1 MIGKIKQFI
10 GMTSILAVLMLF
22 FSCDPNSSNP
32 ALSSH
37 NVTVYL
43 TEDQAVTLQVEDG
56 NSLASLATFTTPSMD
71 GYSFVSLVTSDGTV
85 VGLNDPITSDMTLYV
100 KFRNSV
106 TDEEGK
112 TTVTVY
118 CTDGTKTVTSTSTT
132 VEDKTTTTTSETTV
146 TKEETTVSE
155 TTEETKITTN
165 DDGSVTTQT
174 TTTVTDAQG
183 TTTEKIT
190 EVESGDGTTTTT
202 TTEKTDAEGNTTTEK
217 VTEVTND
224 DGSITTTTE
233 TTDADGNTTTQT
245 TTDDSSAHYWVM
257 KGINELLKVAGPE
270 QIVNAKTYFEKA
282 YEVDPNNDEAKV
294 YSSLCNLV
302 DVATSEKIGDF
313 VKEHLGLAN
322 YPTDFETLLKGEW
335 LNEDVYIN
343 STYNFGCWK
352 YSAVE
357 LTEEEIEDG
366 LANYDY
372 YDWYLKAKVSSDG
385 EWECEYNLVDRDT
398 YVQWDRYQD
407 YKERMSLSKEER
419 TGMLFGPMN
428 TQNLYNI
435 SYNREYCVLDENGDS
450 FVRYSYV
457 KYSLDSMT
465 EDEKAELNAYLE
477 SAKIYKLSRS
487 DEEFKYKVDFYIKA
501 PKFNTTFSNNWY
513 KLSVEQP
520 ENLTFIFLA
529 NLLEGNTN
537 GLSDAHDD
545 LYSAIFEGDDYK
557 AFVSK
562 INSVNSSIT
571 IPRNVS
577 KAIGLNALFGDSN
590 ITLGKAELKLLESVL
605 NVYKA
610 VMEYMQAYSFNTDL
624 SILKTDWMTTFGD
637 AVNAMNFCV
646 ENFKNYDAN
655 IDPIANGLLTVRNAD
670 KITASKNTLISVID
684 DAYAAYNS
692 IIATDSTYPSA
703 ITSVLDGDEGHVIRD
718 GVLQLRQAL
727 VDGGKLYLPEQFFTA
742 PASSEGAQ
750 QGFQFP
756 SEWPTNGNY
765 WIDIG
770 KIFTAGTFSLE
781 NLIELDSNNRP
792 VLYKTKTSYDSSVSS
807 NYVYENLGVIG
818 NAEDMMAW
826 MQNQNTYSYE
836 NSVQKS
842 EYYYVSIKFKA
853 VNTVSEITSLIPP
866 VDTMHMTLTYP
877 FMPTTMGMFLYQFYY
892 GGLDEYFDELVQSS
906 GNTTQGE

>member
-1 MIGKIKQFI
+1 MFGKIKQLFGI
-10 GMTSILAVLMLF
+10 TSILAVLMLF
-22 FSCDPNSSNP
+22 FSCDPTANNP
-32 ALSSH
+32 TLTSH
-37 NVTVYL
+37 NVKVYL

-56 NSLASLATFTTPSMD
+56 NTLASLATFETPSME
-71 GYSFVSLVTSDGTV
+71 GYSFVSLVTKDGTA

-106 TDEEGK
+106 TDNNEGK

-132 VEDKTTTTTSETTV
+132 KEDKTTTTTSETTV
-146 TKEETTVSE
+146 TKEEQTVSE

-174 TTTVTDAQG
+174 TTTVTDADG
-183 TTTEKIT
+183 NTTSEKVT

-217 VTEVTND
+217 VTEVTNQ

-245 TTDDSSAHYWVM
+245 TTDNSSAHYWVM
-257 KGINELLKVAGPE
+257 KGINTLLGIQNYVTDIATAKV
-270 QIVNAKTYFEKA
+270 YFEKA
-282 YEVDPNNDEAKV
+282 YEVDPNDDEAKV

-322 YPTDFETLLKGEW
+322 YPKDFETLLKGEW
-335 LNEDVYIN
+335 LNEDVYID
-343 STYNFGCWK
+343 STRYFSCSK
-352 YSAVE
+352 YIPVE
-357 LTEEEIEDG
+357 LTQEEIENG
-366 LANYDY
+366 LENFDYDN
-372 YDWYLKAKVSSDG
+372 WCLKANVSSEGKWQAKYYFIDNNSCLSG
-385 EWECEYNLVDRDT
+385 DEYL
-398 YVQWDRYQD
+398 RY
-407 YKERMSLSKEER
+407 KNRLSIPKEER
-419 TGMLFGPMN
+419 TNVLISPFDIIDNP
-428 TQNLYNI
+428 
-435 SYNREYCVLDENGDS
+435 SYNAEYCVLDESGS
-450 FVRYSYV
+450 CFVRHSDV
-457 KYSLDSMT
+457 INGVNSMS
-465 EDEKAELNAYLE
+465 EDEMSELITYLE
-477 SAKIYKLSRS
+477 SAKIYELKST
-487 DEEFKYKVDFYIKA
+487 DEIFEYKVDLYTKA

-520 ENLTFIFLA
+520 ENLTLIFLA

-562 INSVNSSIT
+562 IESVNSSIT
-571 IPRNVS
+571 IPRNVA
-577 KAIGLNALFGDSN
+577 KTIGLTYLFGDSN

-624 SILKTDWMTTFGD
+624 SILKTDWTTTFGD
-637 AVNAMNFCV
+637 ALSAMNFCV
-646 ENFKNYDAN
+646 ESFKNYDAK
-655 IDPIANGLLTVRNAD
+655 IDPIANGFLTVRNAD

-692 IIATDSTYPSA
+692 IISVDSSYPTA
-703 ITSVLDGDEGHVIRD
+703 ITSFLDSNEAHVVCD
-718 GVLQLRQAL
+718 GVLQLKQAL
-727 VDGGKLYLPEQFFTA
+727 ENGGKLYLPEQFF
-742 PASSEGAQ
+742 ASSSEQ
-750 QGFQFP
+750 SFQFP
-756 SEWPTNGNY
+756 TEWPTDGNY

-792 VLYKTKTSYDSSVSS
+792 VLYKLKSSGGSAG
-807 NYVYENLGVIG
+807 YKYEVLGKIET
-818 NAEDMMAW
+818 AEDMMAW
-826 MQNQNTYSYE
+826 MKNENTSSSNGSEWSYE
-836 NSVQKS
+836 NYGVGINFKGQEILLNISSLLS
-842 EYYYVSIKFKA
+842 EDQ
-853 VNTVSEITSLIPP
+853 VNNMVK
-866 VDTMHMTLTYP
+866 YP
-877 FMPTTMGMFLYQFYY
+877 FMPTTVGMFFYQFYY
-892 GGLDEYFDELVQSS
+892 GGLDEYFDKLVQSS

>member
-1 MIGKIKQFI
+1 MIGKIKQLFGI
-10 GMTSILAVLMLF
+10 TSILAVLMLF
-22 FSCDPNSSNP
+22 FSCDPTSSNP

-56 NSLASLATFTTPSMD
+56 NTLASLATFTTPSMN

-85 VGLNDPITSDMTLYV
+85 VGLNDPITIDMTLYV
-100 KFRNSV
+100 QFRNSV

-118 CTDGTKTVTSTSTT
+118 CTDGTTTVTSTSTT

-183 TTTEKIT
+183 TTTEKVT

-224 DGSITTTTE
+224 NGSITTTTE

-257 KGINELLKVAGPE
+257 KGINTLLGMQNYVTDIAT
-270 QIVNAKTYFEKA
+270 AKGYFEKA
-282 YEVDPNNDEAKV
+282 YEVDPNDDEAKV

-343 STYNFGCWK
+343 STYNFGCCK

-366 LANYDY
+366 LANYAY

-385 EWECEYNLVDRDT
+385 KWDCEYNLVDDNT
-398 YVQWDRYQD
+398 YVDWYSYQD
-407 YKERMSLSKEER
+407 YEKRMSLTREEK
-419 TGMLFGPMN
+419 TEVLFGPKN
-428 TQNLYNI
+428 LYNNLYNI
-435 SYNREYCVLDENGDS
+435 SHNREYCVLDESGS
-450 FVRYSYV
+450 CFVCYADV
-457 KYSLDSMT
+457 KNSLNSMS
-465 EDEKAELNAYLE
+465 EDEKSELNTYLE
-477 SAKIYKLSRS
+477 SAKIYKLSRY
-487 DEEFKYKVDFYIKA
+487 DEDFEYKVDFYIKA

-520 ENLTFIFLA
+520 ENLASIFLA

-562 INSVNSSIT
+562 IESVNSSIT

-610 VMEYMQAYSFNTDL
+610 MMEYMQAYSFNTDL
-624 SILKTDWMTTFGD
+624 SILKTDWTETFGD
-637 AVNAMNFCV
+637 AVNAMKFCV
-646 ENFKNYDAN
+646 ENFKNYDAK

-692 IIATDSTYPSA
+692 IIATDSTYPTA
-703 ITSVLDGDEGHVIRD
+703 ITSILDGDEGHVIRD

-727 VDGGKLYLPEQFFTA
+727 VDGGKLYLPEQFFT
-742 PASSEGAQ
+742 SSNEQ
-750 QGFQFP
+750 SFQFP
-756 SEWPTNGNY
+756 SEWPTDGNY
-765 WIDIG
+765 WFDIG

-792 VLYKTKTSYDSSVSS
+792 VLYKLKSSGGSAG
-807 NYVYENLGVIG
+807 YKYEVLGKIET
-818 NAEDMMAW
+818 AEDMMAW
-826 MQNQNTYSYE
+826 MKNENTSSYNGSEWSYE
-836 NSVQKS
+836 DYGVGINFKGQEILLNISSLLS
-842 EYYYVSIKFKA
+842 EDQ
-853 VNTVSEITSLIPP
+853 VNNMVK
-866 VDTMHMTLTYP
+866 YP
-877 FMPTTMGMFLYQFYY
+877 FMPTTMGMFFYQFYY
-892 GGLDEYFDELVQSS
+892 GGLEDYFDKLVQSS

>member
-10 GMTSILAVLMLF
+10 GMTSILAVLVLF
-22 FSCDPNSSNP
+22 FSCDPTANNP
-32 ALSSH
+32 TLTSH
-37 NVTVYL
+37 NVKVYL

-56 NSLASLATFTTPSMD
+56 NTLASLATFETPSMD
-71 GYSFVSLVTSDGTV
+71 GYSFVSLVTGDGIA

-132 VEDKTTTTTSETTV
+132 KEDKTTTTTSETTV

-183 TTTEKIT
+183 TTTEKVT

-217 VTEVTND
+217 VTEVTNQ

-233 TTDADGNTTTQT
+233 TTDADGNTTTQK

-257 KGINELLKVAGPE
+257 KGINTLLAMQNPVSD
-270 QIVNAKTYFEKA
+270 VVTAKGYFEKA
-282 YEVDPNNDEAKV
+282 YQVDPNDDEAKV

-322 YPTDFETLLKGEW
+322 YPKDFETLLKGEW

-366 LANYDY
+366 LADYDY

-398 YVQWDRYQD
+398 YVKWDSYQD
-407 YKERMSLSKEER
+407 YEKRMSLTREEK
-419 TGMLFGPMN
+419 TGQLFGPMN

-435 SYNREYCVLDENGDS
+435 SHNREYCILDESGS
-450 FVRYSYV
+450 CFVCYADV
-457 KYSLDSMT
+457 KNSLNSMS
-465 EDEKAELNAYLE
+465 EDEKSELNTYLE

-487 DEEFKYKVDFYIKA
+487 DEEFEYKVDSYIKA

-562 INSVNSSIT
+562 IESVNSSIT

-624 SILKTDWMTTFGD
+624 SILKTDWMATFGD
-637 AVNAMNFCV
+637 AQSAMKFCV
-646 ENFKNYDAN
+646 ENFKNYDAK

-692 IIATDSTYPSA
+692 IIATDSTYPTA
-703 ITSVLDGDEGHVIRD
+703 ITSILDGDEGHVIRD

-727 VDGGKLYLPEQFFTA
+727 VDGGKLYLPEQFFVA

-756 SEWPTNGNY
+756 TEWPTDGNY

-770 KIFTAGTFSLE
+770 KIFTAGTFSRE

-792 VLYKTKTSYDSSVSS
+792 VLYKLKYSGGSAGNKFEV
-807 NYVYENLGVIG
+807 LGKIET
-818 NAEDMMAW
+818 AEDMQNW
-826 MQNQNTYSYE
+826 MKYECTSSYNGSEWSYE
-836 NSVQKS
+836 NYGVGINFKGQEILLNISSLLS
-842 EYYYVSIKFKA
+842 EDQ
-853 VNTVSEITSLIPP
+853 VNDMVK
-866 VDTMHMTLTYP
+866 YP
-877 FMPTTMGMFLYQFYY
+877 YMPTTMGMFIYQFYY
-892 GGLDEYFDELVQSS
+892 GGLDEYFDKLVQAS